1 MTGPKTTARRIQ
13 TPRPAQGVR
22 PQYFADPNMD
32 QMHAMILAL
41 ATEVS
46 VLFDRFDAMERILDA
61 KGTLSRADLET
72 WQPDETAHEERKA
85 KRDALIRRLFR
96 AVHDARTIVE
106 AKTTEKD

>member
-1 MTGPKTTARRIQ
+1 MTKTQAKIQ
-13 TPRPAQGVR
+13 TPRIAEGVR

-46 VLFDRFDAMERILDA
+46 VLFDRFDTVERILDA
-61 KGTLSRADLET
+61 KGVLTRADLES
-72 WQPDETAHEERKA
+72 WQPDSNTEDDRTA

-96 AVHDARTIVE
+96 SVHEARV
-106 AKTTEKD
+106 KLEKE

>member
-1 MTGPKTTARRIQ
+1 MSEDTARAQPIA

-41 ATEVS
+41 AAEVS
-46 VLFDRFDAMERILDA
+46 VLYDRFDTIERILET
-61 KGTLSRADLET
+61 KGTLTRADVEH
-72 WQPDETAHEERKA
+72 WQPDDTAHEERKT

-96 AVHDARTIVE
+96 SVHDARAVLE
-106 AKTTEKD
+106 AKQD

>member
-1 MTGPKTTARRIQ
+1 MTKTRTQIQ
-13 TPRPAQGVR
+13 TPRVAQGTR

-46 VLFDRFDAMERILDA
+46 VLFDRFDAMERILNA
-61 KGTLSRADLET
+61 KGVLTRTDLES
-72 WQPDETAHEERKA
+72 WQPDTDAEDDRAS

-96 AVHDARTIVE
+96 STHEARV
-106 AKTTEKD
+106 KLEKE

>member
-1 MTGPKTTARRIQ
+1 M
-13 TPRPAQGVR
+13 R

-41 ATEVS
+41 AAEVS

-61 KGTLSRADLET
+61 KGTLSRADLES
-72 WQPDETAHEERKA
+72 WQPDEAAHEERKA

-96 AVHDARTIVE
+96 SVHDAR
-106 AKTTEKD
+106 AKLENTQPGKG